1 MIINIKDV
9 KKGQIVR
16 FGYHSHD
23 VCGDSLDCSGH
34 LGEVVEV
41 LSHVDAEL
49 EISVKL
55 KSDTYAHTLHEFENC
70 LIFRFPDDEC
80 YEDVKV
86 TVINAEAISDDWKD
100 YDNRGKMSGDNP
112 TGELDNE

>member
-16 FGYHSHD
+16 FENHSHE
-23 VCGDSLDCSGH
+23 VCGEGSLDCSGH

-55 KSDTYAHTLHEFENC
+55 KSNTYAHTLHEWDNC

-80 YEDVKV
+80 YDDVKV
-86 TVINAEAISDDWKD
+86 TVINAKVEDD
-100 YDNRGKMSGDNP
+100 
-112 TGELDNE
+112 TIEEGEMDFVEGGL